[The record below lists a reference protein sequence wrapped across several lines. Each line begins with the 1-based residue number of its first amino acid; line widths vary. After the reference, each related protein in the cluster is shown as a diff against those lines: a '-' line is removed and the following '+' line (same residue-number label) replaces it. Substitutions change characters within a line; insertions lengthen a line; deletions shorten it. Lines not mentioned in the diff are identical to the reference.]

1 MIQVVIEEDILKEL
15 RKISRVITISNGPAL
30 ETELAKYANTNERKI
45 ILALI
50 DGKQKAEDIAKQIGK
65 TKRAVDQFLELL
77 EKAELIEERKYGVP
91 PVRILDYVPSEWIQL
106 IPKKTEKSQLE
117 NTDKQ
122 AEGKKNG

>member
-1 MIQVVIEEDILKEL
+1 MTTDEDMLKEL
-15 RKISRVITISNGPAL
+15 RKISRVITISNGPTL

-45 ILALI
+45 IWTLV
-50 DGKQKAEDIAKQIGK
+50 DGRQKAEDIAKQIGK
-65 TKRAVDQFLELL
+65 TKRAVDLFLELL

-106 IPKKTEKSQLE
+106 IPKKTEESQLD

-122 AEGKKNG
+122 TENEQNE